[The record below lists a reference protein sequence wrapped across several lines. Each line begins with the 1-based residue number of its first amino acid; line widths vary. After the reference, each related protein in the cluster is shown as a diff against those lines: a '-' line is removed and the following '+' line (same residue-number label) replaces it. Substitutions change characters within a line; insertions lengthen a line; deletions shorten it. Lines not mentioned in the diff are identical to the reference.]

1 MRIVIISVN
10 RVTCALLMTSPNS
23 TNATGAQPPPQA
35 VKVDSRD
42 LMRNA
47 KTLWIAHGTTWYR
60 LQETRSG
67 KLILT
72 K

>member
-1 MRIVIISVN
+1 
-10 RVTCALLMTSPNS
+10 MTSPGS
-23 TNATGAQPPPQA
+23 TVATGALPPPQA

-42 LMRNA
+42 LMCSA